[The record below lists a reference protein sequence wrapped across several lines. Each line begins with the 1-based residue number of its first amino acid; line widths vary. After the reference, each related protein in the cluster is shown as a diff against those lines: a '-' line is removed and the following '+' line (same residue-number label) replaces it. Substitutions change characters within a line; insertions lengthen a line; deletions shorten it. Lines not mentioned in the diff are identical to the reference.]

1 VIFSLCA
8 LRFSSKLKRSEC
20 PQESGGVVWSVFL
33 ALARYDCQPENV
45 KENYISTLFVVAGAK
60 GATAQRGWTAS
71 KKKLCTTQDAD
82 FIYLFS
88 RALIIWELLFI
99 GYTSMLLW

>member
-1 VIFSLCA
+1 MESLEFCKLFFLIYKITFFVIFSLCA

-45 KENYISTLFVVAGAK
+45 KENYISTLFVVARAK
-60 GATAQRGWTAS
+60 GATAQRG
-71 KKKLCTTQDAD
+71 
-82 FIYLFS
+82 
-88 RALIIWELLFI
+88 
-99 GYTSMLLW
+99 